1 MRSRLTRFFAGLLG
15 VLWLLGVNG
24 VLAAELQ
31 PVPRLDARITDL
43 TSTLTAEQKNTLEN
57 KLSALERQKGA
68 QLAVLIVATVV
79 PESIEQYALRVVE
92 SWKLG
97 RRGVDD
103 GALLLIAK
111 QERKLRIEV
120 GYGLEGALNDA
131 TAKRV
136 ISEVI
141 SPRFRAGDFAGG
153 INAGVDNLI
162 KIIEGEE
169 LPSLMSTVSP
179 AESAVNDN
187 LALLLF
193 VGLLLVFV
201 FGRVLR
207 AIFGRFLAA
216 CIVGVTAGTAT
227 AFLLSSLVVSAIV
240 GIVAFLASLMFG
252 TISSAGWSTGGLS
265 WGSGRGG
272 TFGGGGFG
280 GGGGGFG
287 GGGAS
292 GGW

>member
-31 PVPRLDARITDL
+31 PVPRLDARVTDL

-68 QLAVLIVATVV
+68 QLAVLIVATVA
-79 PESIEQYALRVVE
+79 PESIEQYALRVIE

-97 RRGVDD
+97 RRGVDN

-153 INAGVDNLI
+153 NDAGVDNLI
-162 KIIEGEE
+162 KIIEGEQ
-169 LPSLMSTVSP
+169 LPSPMSAVSP

-252 TISSAGWSTGGLS
+252 TISSAG
-265 WGSGRGG
+265 
-272 TFGGGGFG
+272 
-280 GGGGGFG
+280 
-287 GGGAS
+287 
-292 GGW
+292 